1 MHYRLI
7 KSFPLLLLLVNN
19 YPPDPFHRRQREY
32 PISDFFPKRA
42 GHLFLV
48 WFYLAFGND
57 ARAKGFSAGCWVL
70 AGRSPGSGT
79 RAGDLAFTG
88 RESTGLPLSPEGK
101 SSAPW
106 EVWPWAFVL
115 MLVCSLILEGAVET
129 IRSLNFSEARSKY
142 RKEYISQA
150 GRSRELTA
158 FFWMRSEKADL

>member
-1 MHYRLI
+1 MLG
-7 KSFPLLLLLVNN
+7 
-19 YPPDPFHRRQREY
+19 
-32 PISDFFPKRA
+32 PKVSVL
-42 GHLFLV
+42 G
-48 WFYLAFGND
+48 
-57 ARAKGFSAGCWVL
+57 AGCWVL